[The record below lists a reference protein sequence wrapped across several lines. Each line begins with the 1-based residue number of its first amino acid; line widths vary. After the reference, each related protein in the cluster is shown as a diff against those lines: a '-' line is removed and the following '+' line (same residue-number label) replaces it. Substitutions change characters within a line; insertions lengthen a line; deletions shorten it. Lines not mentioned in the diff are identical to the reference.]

1 MFISPGRTS
10 RCIVLILGM
19 LRPVVDDLRTAKK
32 GEIVEMN
39 GSHRGKGCFCVLEG
53 SGGLDDLIVAE
64 SGLSQGLLK
73 LIHSKDLDNK
83 GDPDIAT
90 VVLSKKANLL
100 WFQNVGGA
108 F

>member
-1 MFISPGRTS
+1 M
-10 RCIVLILGM
+10 LILGM

-64 SGLSQGLLK
+64 SGLSRGLLK

>member
-1 MFISPGRTS
+1 
-10 RCIVLILGM
+10 M

-39 GSHRGKGCFCVLEG
+39 GSHQGKGCFCVLER
-53 SGGLDDLIVAE
+53 GGGFDDLIVAE
-64 SGLSQGLLK
+64 SGLSQGPLK

-90 VVLSKKANLL
+90 VVLSKNANPL